1 MAAMLLAA
9 CQAMPT
15 KPNPPP
21 AGVITVPVAIY
32 VPIDAQLR
40 KRCKWVTEAPPSA
53 VFDVSNGRKR
63 CLLLYEAQFDAIDQ
77 VQGKPSAQ
85 WVRATKGEG
94 SAPSTLPLISRAS
107 PR

>member
-1 MAAMLLAA
+1 MRFPLLLAVSVLVA
-9 CQAMPT
+9 CQAAPT

-21 AGVITVPVAIY
+21 AAVITVPVTTY

-40 KRCKWVTEAPPSA
+40 KRCKWVKEAPPSA

-63 CLLLYEAQFDAIDQ
+63 CLVQYEAQLEAIDR
-77 VQGKPSAQ
+77 VQGKP
-85 WVRATKGEG
+85 VPE
-94 SAPSTLPLISRAS
+94 

>member
-1 MAAMLLAA
+1 MRFALLPVVSVLAA
-9 CQAMPT
+9 CQPAPT

-21 AGVITVPVAIY
+21 AAVITVPVATY

-40 KRCKWVTEAPPSA
+40 KRCKWVKEAAPSA

-63 CLLLYEAQFDAIDQ
+63 CLVQYEAQLEAIDR
-77 VQGKPSAQ
+77 VQGKP
-85 WVRATKGEG
+85 VPE
-94 SAPSTLPLISRAS
+94 